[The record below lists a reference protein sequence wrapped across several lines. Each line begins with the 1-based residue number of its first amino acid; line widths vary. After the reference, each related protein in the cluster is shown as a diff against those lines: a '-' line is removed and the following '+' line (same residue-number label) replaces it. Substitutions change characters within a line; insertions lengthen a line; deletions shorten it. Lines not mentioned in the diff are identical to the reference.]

1 MPLVFLPKAE
11 PAGEHK
17 LRGHP
22 GAIRE
27 VIRHLPPA
35 PAQLT
40 LPQAPHGSGWSDR
53 ECGPWFQPRGSHQ
66 AELR

>member
-35 PAQLT
+35 PAQPT
-40 LPQAPHGSGWSDR
+40 LPQAPHS
-53 ECGPWFQPRGSHQ
+53 
-66 AELR
+66 